1 VGILSTSITIR
12 IPEALKRKM
21 DRVKAVNWSEVVRRA
36 IADRL
41 KVEEK
46 LKTKNWSL
54 IVKASKKS
62 DDIRESL
69 ERACGKTDY
78 DSAETIRSW
87 RDARLWK
94 EQS

>member
-1 VGILSTSITIR
+1 MSTSITIR
-12 IPEALKRKM
+12 IPEDLKRKM
-21 DRVKAVNWSEVVRRA
+21 DRIKDVNWSEVVRRA

-41 KVEEK
+41 KMEEK
-46 LKTKNWSL
+46 LKTKNWNL
-54 IVKASKKS
+54 AARASKKS

-69 ERACGKTDY
+69 ERVCGKTDY